1 MWSNQWARNGFIRPV
16 VQASAIPRSGKRR
29 GFSDRLIIGRV
40 HPSDLRCQR
49 IFEPVQLFARRF
61 EVVLKEPNPLFV
73 FDEGARLQLQDLPLE
88 LSNAQVAEIVIGVRA
103 VLSFRIVR
111 HVISRPF
118 SPQSVFQKRISIS
131 RIFALLPARGS
142 YGVLQFPGFR
152 DIAEA
157 IGYREDRALVGPR
170 RTLDNNHLRGVQ
182 TLKRGLESNSRSTFA
197 SPARVERL
205 GPLRRVAVGR
215 ASTQNSQSLF

>member
-1 MWSNQWARNGFIRPV
+1 MLGNTQFEKE
-16 VQASAIPRSGKRR
+16 Q
-29 GFSDRLIIGRV
+29 L
-40 HPSDLRCQR
+40 QR

-73 FDEGARLQLQDLPLE
+73 FDEGARLQLQDLLLE

-131 RIFALLPARGS
+131 RIFALLPLVAR
-142 YGVLQFPGFR
+142 L
-152 DIAEA
+152 
-157 IGYREDRALVGPR
+157 ALP
-170 RTLDNNHLRGVQ
+170 
-182 TLKRGLESNSRSTFA
+182 
-197 SPARVERL
+197 SPAELRTIQWPNRAYKRTWSDPQSTDSLVLIHARVTAFCPTIKKEI
-205 GPLRRVAVGR
+205 
-215 ASTQNSQSLF
+215 